1 MPHNSCGMLIRC
13 LSEREI
19 TREGGAIPR
28 VQDRD
33 KEALAMQK
41 SGNNANNHWSFKCN
55 WQGVSK
61 VDKKITYE
69 ELLHTHVKNVLVDN
83 S

>member
-1 MPHNSCGMLIRC
+1 MLIQR

-41 SGNNANNHWSFKCN
+41 SGNNVNNHWSFKYN
-55 WQGVSK
+55 VLPRSSHGQHFWHLGYQVYP
-61 VDKKITYE
+61 KITKW
-69 ELLHTHVKNVLVDN
+69 L
-83 S
+83 

>member
-1 MPHNSCGMLIRC
+1 MAHNLCGMLIRR

-41 SGNNANNHWSFKCN
+41 SGNNVNNHWSFKYN
-55 WQGVSK
+55 
-61 VDKKITYE
+61 
-69 ELLHTHVKNVLVDN
+69 
-83 S
+83 